1 MNKTSQLSWAI
12 DWGIVLDLV
21 LVLEILFVLVLV
33 LVLELLF
40 VLVLVFK
47 SLKANPS

>member
-12 DWGIVLDLV
+12 DQGIVLDLG

-33 LVLELLF
+33 LV
-40 VLVLVFK
+40 FK

>member
-1 MNKTSQLSWAI
+1 M
-12 DWGIVLDLV
+12 LDLG

-33 LVLELLF
+33 LVIELLF